1 MNYEYQI
8 YETLPSFPCFH
19 SPSPHLMANYEYQ
32 HTNEKQIKNESQH
45 EHQAQG
51 VQEGLSR
58 RGVDR
63 GGIHQDLHSGEN
75 LESGNNVIGSFVFL
89 SEHVSSDFK
98 VVSLRD

>member
-8 YETLPSFPCFH
+8 YETLPSFPFFH
-19 SPSPHLMANYEYQ
+19 SPLTQWPTMN
-32 HTNEKQIKNESQH
+32 TNIQIKNESQH

-51 VQEGLSR
+51 FQEGLSR

>member
-1 MNYEYQI
+1 MNIKYMK
-8 YETLPSFPCFH
+8 LCLLFPSFILRPLTQW
-19 SPSPHLMANYEYQ
+19 PTMN
-32 HTNEKQIKNESQH
+32 TNKYQIKNQSQH

-51 VQEGLSR
+51 FQEGLSR

>member
-1 MNYEYQI
+1 MNIKYMK
-8 YETLPSFPCFH
+8 LCLLFPSFILHPLTQW
-19 SPSPHLMANYEYQ
+19 PTMN
-32 HTNEKQIKNESQH
+32 TNIQIKNESQH

-51 VQEGLSR
+51 FQEGLSR

>member
-1 MNYEYQI
+1 MK
-8 YETLPSFPCFH
+8 LCLLFPSFILHPLTQW
-19 SPSPHLMANYEYQ
+19 PTMN
-32 HTNEKQIKNESQH
+32 TNIQIKNESQH

-51 VQEGLSR
+51 FQEGLSR